1 MLEESACLRIGDDV
15 VGSLLGACFRSRK
28 RPHALHASSGPSRA
42 KGGGQREVAAEVEY
56 VTMDIGFGT
65 ALTTNSNLSRTT
77 SERPNNWEWTLGLPA
92 CSVRRL
98 LMALG
103 WVES

>member
-1 MLEESACLRIGDDV
+1 MA
-15 VGSLLGACFRSRK
+15 
-28 RPHALHASSGPSRA
+28 
-42 KGGGQREVAAEVEY
+42 
-56 VTMDIGFGT
+56 IGFDT
-65 ALTTNSNLSRTT
+65 ALTMNSNLSRTT

-92 CSVRRL
+92 CSVRRM